1 MDCTKLIL
9 VESLWKS
16 WSFIAQVQF
25 TLLKKNNL
33 PKNCMKCAA
42 ELAELAEQ
50 SALAAAVCG
59 FDPAIEDSALNIR
72 YFMYTV
78 VQIIILE

>member
-1 MDCTKLIL
+1 MEIL
-9 VESLWKS
+9 VFHRPGAVHLIK
-16 WSFIAQVQF
+16 
-25 TLLKKNNL
+25 KKNNL

>member
-1 MDCTKLIL
+1 
-9 VESLWKS
+9 
-16 WSFIAQVQF
+16 
-25 TLLKKNNL
+25 
-33 PKNCMKCAA
+33 MKCAA

-50 SALAAAVCG
+50 SALAAAVCS

>member
-1 MDCTKLIL
+1 MEIL
-9 VESLWKS
+9 VFHRPGAVHLIE
-16 WSFIAQVQF
+16 
-25 TLLKKNNL
+25 KKNNL
-33 PKNCMKCAA
+33 PKNCMKCAAELA